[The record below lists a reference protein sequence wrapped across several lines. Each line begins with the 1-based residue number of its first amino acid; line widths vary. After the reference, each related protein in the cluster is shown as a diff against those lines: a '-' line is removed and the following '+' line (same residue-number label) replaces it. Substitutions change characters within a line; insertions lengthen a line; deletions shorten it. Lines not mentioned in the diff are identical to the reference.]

1 MTKTETK
8 RLVAEL
14 RREAALISNVL
25 TPTPQW
31 ILDQTGGRNLTDDE
45 IRGRIEEALNN
56 VDGISAQLREAWV
69 ED

>member
-14 RREAALISNVL
+14 RREAAVVTNVL

-31 ILDQTGGRNLTDDE
+31 ILDQTGGRNMTPDE
-45 IRGRIEEALNN
+45 VQERIVDALNTI
-56 VDGISAQLREAWV
+56 DGLSAMLREGW
-69 ED
+69 DN